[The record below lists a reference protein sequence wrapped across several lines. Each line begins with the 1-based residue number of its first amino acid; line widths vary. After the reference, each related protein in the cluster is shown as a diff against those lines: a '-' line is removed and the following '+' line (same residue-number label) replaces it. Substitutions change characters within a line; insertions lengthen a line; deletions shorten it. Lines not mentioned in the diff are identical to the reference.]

1 MKIQPI
7 DIKPSTYIDFEVAN
21 NDKDPKF
28 KVSGC
33 VKISIYTNVLAK
45 GYTSNWT
52 EEFFILKK
60 IKHTV
65 SLACNERPSY
75 RRIVG
80 TFNEKELQRAN
91 QIEFRI
97 EKIRRKKGDKLYVKW
112 KGYGNLINSRVDK
125 KDIII

>member
-1 MKIQPI
+1 MDEWNNIYHITMKIQPI
-7 DIKPSTYIDFEVAN
+7 DIKLSTYIDFEVAN

-60 IKHTV
+60 IKRTV
-65 SLACNERPSY
+65 SLACNERPS
-75 RRIVG
+75 
-80 TFNEKELQRAN
+80 
-91 QIEFRI
+91 
-97 EKIRRKKGDKLYVKW
+97 
-112 KGYGNLINSRVDK
+112 
-125 KDIII
+125 